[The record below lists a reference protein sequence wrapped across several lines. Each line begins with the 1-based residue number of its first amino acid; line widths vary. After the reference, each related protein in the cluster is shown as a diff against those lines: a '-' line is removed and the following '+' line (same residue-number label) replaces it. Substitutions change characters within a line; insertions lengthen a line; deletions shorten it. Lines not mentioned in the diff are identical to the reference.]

1 MKFAQHPALPTLIL
15 NAFIISAVISIALYL
30 KQPLAILGLFWIQGL
45 PIAQPT
51 QYYEEQVLEK
61 TDEEELYT
69 DSKLGFTSLL
79 KK

>member
-1 MKFAQHPALPTLIL
+1 MKFSHHPALPTLIL

-45 PIAQPT
+45 PLAQPT
-51 QYYEEQVLEK
+51 QYYEERQLDKV
-61 TDEEELYT
+61 DEEELYT